1 MLHEVNN
8 TARVAPLV
16 VVPGDELDEVGV
28 EHDTGIGIE
37 DGGAGV
43 GLEVGGDE
51 GLVAVSKDTLHLTL
65 GLGLDGGADLL
76 VGGGLGEA
84 GGEVDDGDVD
94 GGDTEGHAGEL
105 ALELGDDL
113 GDGLGGTGRGG
124 DDVAG
129 GGTAT
134 APVLAGGGVDDGL
147 GGGHGVN
154 GSHEGLLN
162 AELVVDGL
170 DHGGET
176 VGGARGARD
185 EVLGAIVGLVVDAD
199 DNGEGVILGGGGVD
213 DLLGATVDD
222 GLGLLLGEEDAG
234 GLADVV
240 SVEGTPA
247 DLLGVAAAGGLDLL
261 AVEDKEVAV
270 DLDGSLG
277 DAVDGVVL
285 VLVGHVVGGGGT
297 GVDGVEVSVI
307 VIHDDA
313 GDETADTAETVDAH
327 AGGHGGGGTVG
338 GGLQGGA
345 GEAVGQSH
353 ILHKCASAFKK
364 ERSCQLQ
371 LQDGNSL
378 PNRRKGEEEHRIQG
392 RPILRKE
399 YVFKLV

>member
-28 EHDTGIGIE
+28 EHDAGIGIE

-43 GLEVGGDE
+43 GLEVGGHE

-147 GGGHGVN
+147 GGGHGVD
-154 GSHEGLLN
+154 GGHEGLLN

-199 DNGEGVILGGGGVD
+199 DNGEGVVLGGGGVD

-234 GLADVV
+234 RLADVV

-297 GVDGVEVSVI
+297 GVDGVEVGRI

-345 GEAVGQSH
+345 GEAVDGSH
-353 ILHKCASAFKK
+353 LLHICASA
-364 ERSCQLQ
+364 
-371 LQDGNSL
+371 
-378 PNRRKGEEEHRIQG
+378 
-392 RPILRKE
+392 
-399 YVFKLV
+399 